1 LLKGCGTNTGTNNGD
16 SDLTE
21 GLKGMQKIEVIPA
34 ESSEATMI
42 SDDDEIKSFMSLPF
56 IFLNMSAG
64 LAAER
69 FRKKKEEAD

>member
-1 LLKGCGTNTGTNNGD
+1 
-16 SDLTE
+16 
-21 GLKGMQKIEVIPA
+21 MQKIEVIPA